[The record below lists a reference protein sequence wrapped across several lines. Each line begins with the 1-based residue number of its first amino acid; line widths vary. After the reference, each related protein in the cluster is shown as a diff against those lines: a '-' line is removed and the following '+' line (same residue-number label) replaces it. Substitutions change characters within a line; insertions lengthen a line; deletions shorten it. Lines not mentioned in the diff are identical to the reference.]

1 MSTRRGF
8 LRLLG
13 VGAGAAVA
21 APVAS
26 KALDVL
32 TQPGTDMYLNNRN
45 YNPSAQGSYQRAVP
59 TSLGSDF
66 GSKEHSR
73 VTDNPHAVTKAE
85 MGLGAIGHAIDGVAT
100 RIG

>member
-13 VGAGAAVA
+13 IGAGAAVA
-21 APVAS
+21 APVAVRS
-26 KALDVL
+26 FDVL
-32 TQPGTDMYLNNRN
+32 SQPGTDMYLNNRN

-59 TSLGSDF
+59 TSLGSGF

-73 VTDNPHAVTKAE
+73 VTDNPYATTKAE
-85 MGLGAIGHAIDGVAT
+85 MGLGVIG
-100 RIG
+100 